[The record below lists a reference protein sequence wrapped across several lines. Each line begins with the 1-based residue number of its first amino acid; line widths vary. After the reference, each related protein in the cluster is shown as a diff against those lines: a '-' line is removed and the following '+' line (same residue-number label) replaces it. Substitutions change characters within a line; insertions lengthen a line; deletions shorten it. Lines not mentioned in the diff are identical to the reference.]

1 MPSIISGN
9 LYQALRFFNTKTF
22 LPESVGMK
30 ALCLVR
36 DDVVVASTIYEGFNG
51 KNVWVHLAADES
63 KRWMTKSYL
72 HYCFHY
78 PFNEMGVDRL
88 SGYVNSDNY
97 DAIRLNEHLGYKRE
111 AILKGASPT
120 GLDVIIYVMWRQD
133 CRFLRKG

>member
-1 MPSIISGN
+1 
-9 LYQALRFFNTKTF
+9 
-22 LPESVGMK
+22 
-30 ALCLVR
+30 
-36 DDVVVASTIYEGFNG
+36 
-51 KNVWVHLAADES
+51 
-63 KRWMTKSYL
+63 
-72 HYCFHY
+72 
-78 PFNEMGVDRL
+78 MGVDRL